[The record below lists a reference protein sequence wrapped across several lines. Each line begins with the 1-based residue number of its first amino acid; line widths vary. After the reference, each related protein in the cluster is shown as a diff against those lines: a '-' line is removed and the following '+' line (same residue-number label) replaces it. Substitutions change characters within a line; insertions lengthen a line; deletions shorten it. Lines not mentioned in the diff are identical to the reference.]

1 VAAQRSAVGYYHT
14 DPFKVLS
21 STRWTV
27 QLGWL
32 VLATIYLLASSIMHL
47 ACAAQLVN

>member
-21 STRWTV
+21 ST
-27 QLGWL
+27 QLDGAAWL
-32 VLATIYLLASSIMHL
+32 VGFGDNLSFG
-47 ACAAQLVN
+47 